1 MKNEKCKRMIEEMRS
16 NRQGQ
21 LRARVLFSVV
31 PFFIFHFSF
40 LILSPAAK
48 AQVVT
53 DKMVATVNSNGV
65 QRSLITYS
73 DLLWQLALQPNTPI
87 ENPSSESLNRAL
99 NLVISQRL
107 ILQEAEKL
115 PTIAPTDK
123 EIKDEQDTLAR
134 QFPSQTDLMER
145 AARVGL
151 SGDQLKEILR
161 QRVAINKYLDFRFR
175 SFTVVTQKE
184 VEDYYRDVWV
194 PRFRRQQP
202 GSLVPGLDEVY
213 KGQKVSKLIEDE
225 LTESKIESDTD
236 NFIDSL
242 RESADITILNPV

>member
-1 MKNEKCKRMIEEMRS
+1 MKS
-16 NRQGQ
+16 NRQQ
-21 LRARVLFSVV
+21 RPRARGLLFVA

-40 LILSPAAK
+40 LILAPAAQ
-48 AQVVT
+48 AQSVT
-53 DKMVATVNSNGV
+53 DKMVATVNSNGA
-65 QRSLITYS
+65 QPSLITYS
-73 DLLWQLALQPNTPI
+73 DLLWQLALQPGTPL
-87 ENPSSESLNRAL
+87 ENPSSENLNRAL

-115 PTIAPTDK
+115 PTIAPTDQ
-123 EIKDEQDTLAR
+123 EIRAEQDELAR
-134 QFPSQTDLMER
+134 QFPSQTDLLQR

-175 SFTVVTQKE
+175 SFTVVTEKD
-184 VEDYYRDVWV
+184 VEDYYRDVWS
-194 PRFRRQQP
+194 PRFRRQHP
-202 GSLVPGLDEVY
+202 GQLVPELKD
-213 KGQKVSKLIEDE
+213 VSKAVESE

-236 NFIDSL
+236 DFLDNA